1 MEVTTAVLIVTDT
14 TTDMVTVMVIIT
26 TTKPMNTSNTTLNI
40 LVELLSVLSWS
51 TIIAL
56 TSQFLR
62 KRSLMNQLKEVLV
75 NNCVKQTIK

>member
-40 LVELLSVLSWS
+40 LVELLNVLSWN
-51 TIIAL
+51 TITAL
-56 TSQFLR
+56 TSQFLP
-62 KRSLMNQLKEVLV
+62 KR
-75 NNCVKQTIK
+75 